1 MLYFELKMLQLLV
14 VALETC
20 LFYGKL
26 IAFAAPGH
34 SLCHASALEISL
46 AKKGKCDFEVGL
58 HQFVKIFGCQS
69 VQGLPFN
76 VYDSWIR
83 YCETVVTH

>member
-26 IAFAAPGH
+26 IAFAASEHG
-34 SLCHASALEISL
+34 LCHAAALEVAL
-46 AKKGKCDFEVGL
+46 TKKSKCYFEVGL
-58 HQFVKIFGCQS
+58 HQFV
-69 VQGLPFN
+69 
-76 VYDSWIR
+76 
-83 YCETVVTH
+83 